1 MSWSYRIVKVTLEQG
16 NNCFALNVGTVTPQP
31 ETWVECGVRFTR
43 LESGQLVKDS
53 LSIAPLR
60 YIPARCCL

>member
-1 MSWSYRIVKVTLEQG
+1 MKLEKG

-31 ETWVECGVRFTR
+31 ETWVECGFRFTR
-43 LESGQLVKDS
+43 LESGHLVKDS

-60 YIPARCCL
+60 